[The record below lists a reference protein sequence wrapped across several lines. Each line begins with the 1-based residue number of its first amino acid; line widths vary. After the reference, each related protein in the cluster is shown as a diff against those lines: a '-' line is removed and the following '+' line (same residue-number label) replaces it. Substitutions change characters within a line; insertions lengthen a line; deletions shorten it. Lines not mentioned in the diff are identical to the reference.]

1 MNMIISAVAQGL
13 IWSLLALGLYIS
25 FRILNIADMS
35 TEGTFTLGGAVGVQC
50 ITLGMNPFLA
60 VIVALFAGAI
70 AGGVTGFL
78 ITKLNIPS
86 LLAGILTM
94 TGLYSINLRVMGKAN
109 LNLLGSDTIYSLL
122 QKMDLP
128 RNMDTIIIG
137 SLFVGVIIFL
147 YSIFF
152 KTEFGQALIATGDNE
167 AMARSLGISTNTMK
181 TIGLMV
187 ANGIIALSGAV
198 IAQNNGYADIQ
209 MGIGAIVIGL
219 ASIIIGEFLF
229 SNLSFAWRLL
239 FIAAGS
245 ILYRLIMVLVLEAK
259 LNPNDFKLIS
269 AFLLAFFLALPKLK
283 EKYYIRQYRNKLMK
297 KEKNPIKKK
306 VNEGSVE
313 QNAS

>member
-1 MNMIISAVAQGL
+1 MNMLISAIAQGL

-50 ITLGMNPFLA
+50 ITLGVNPFLA
-60 VIVALFAGAI
+60 VTIAILAGAI
-70 AGGVTGFL
+70 AGGITGFL

-109 LNLLGSDTIYSLL
+109 LNILGLDTIYTRFANLE
-122 QKMDLP
+122 LP
-128 RNMDTIIIG
+128 RHMDTILIG
-137 SLFVGVIIFL
+137 LLFVVVIVAIYTL
-147 YSIFF
+147 FF

-181 TIGLMV
+181 TIGLMMS
-187 ANGIIALSGAV
+187 NGIIALAGAV
-198 IAQNNGYADIQ
+198 ISQSNGYADIQ

-219 ASIIIGEFLF
+219 ASIIIGEVLF
-229 SNLSFAWRLL
+229 SNVTFTVRLICL
-239 FIAAGS
+239 VVGS
-245 ILYRLIMVLVLEAK
+245 ILYRLIMVLVLEAG

-269 AFLLAFFLALPKLK
+269 ATMLAIFLALPKIK
-283 EKYYIRQYRNKLMK
+283 EKYYLWNYSKKNGRTTMK
-297 KEKNPIKKK
+297 ERGVK
-306 VNEGSVE
+306 
-313 QNAS
+313 

>member
-1 MNMIISAVAQGL
+1 MNMLISAIAQGL

-50 ITLGMNPFLA
+50 ITLGVNPFLA
-60 VIVALFAGAI
+60 VTIAILAGAI
-70 AGGVTGFL
+70 AGGITGFL

-109 LNLLGSDTIYSLL
+109 LNILGLDTIYTRFANLE
-122 QKMDLP
+122 LP
-128 RNMDTIIIG
+128 RHMDTILIG
-137 SLFVGVIIFL
+137 LLFVVVIVAIYTL
-147 YSIFF
+147 FF

-181 TIGLMV
+181 IIGLMMS
-187 ANGIIALSGAV
+187 NGIIALAGAV
-198 IAQNNGYADIQ
+198 ISQSNGYADIQ

-219 ASIIIGEFLF
+219 ASIIIGEVLF
-229 SNLSFAWRLL
+229 SNVTFTVRLICL
-239 FIAAGS
+239 VVGS
-245 ILYRLIMVLVLEAK
+245 ILYRLIMVLVLEAG

-269 AFLLAFFLALPKLK
+269 ATMLAIFLALPKIK
-283 EKYYIRQYRNKLMK
+283 EKYYLWNYSKKNGRTTMK
-297 KEKNPIKKK
+297 ERGVK
-306 VNEGSVE
+306 
-313 QNAS
+313 